1 MRSDTQTK
9 PTVLKNSVGVSRR
22 GEGTLGELPTA
33 RNGWSEGCMLEDGG
47 SGACREAG
55 RMSVR
60 VLHREKPFTRKTR
73 RSQGRALSKV

>member
-22 GEGTLGELPTA
+22 GEGTLGELPAA
-33 RNGWSEGCMLEDGG
+33 RNGWSKGCMLEDGG

-55 RMSVR
+55 RM
-60 VLHREKPFTRKTR
+60 
-73 RSQGRALSKV
+73 